1 MPRNPWD
8 DDIDILSAENVA
20 FHIETAGLGSRFG
33 AAVIDLLLQGLVLG
47 LGAIAANYVIDYLP
61 RIDAAAQ
68 WIRVT
73 LAAMGILVVALITL
87 GYSFF
92 FEWLWDGQTP
102 GKRWL
107 GLRVMR
113 TNGMPIGAW
122 EAMIRALMRSVDF
135 LPVMYGMGA
144 LVALVNGNNRRIGD
158 MVAGTLV
165 ARERHDAARAILD
178 IDTAADAFLA
188 SLQTPVAVPAPVA
201 PTAPTGLTDD
211 RGLFTAPG
219 GATAPANNPGLPS
232 APAAPSLQG
241 RSLTETDRDLLRE
254 YFARR
259 GALQPAARQRLA
271 QSLALRL
278 SSSMRRPVEGEP
290 EPWLEALAREA
301 FAEPGADEPAR

>member
-33 AAVIDLLLQGLVLG
+33 AAVIDLMLQGLTLG
-47 LGAIAANYVIDYLP
+47 LGAIAANYLIDYLP
-61 RIDAAAQ
+61 KLDLTAQ

-73 LAAMGILVVALITL
+73 LGALGILVVALITL

-158 MVAGTLV
+158 MVAGTVV

-178 IDTAADAFLA
+178 IDSAADAFIA
-188 SLQTPVAVPAPVA
+188 SLQAPLQSAPVSTVPVAAMQQELDAAAAPL
-201 PTAPTGLTDD
+201 PTSHRLPLE
-211 RGLFTAPG
+211 
-219 GATAPANNPGLPS
+219 GAMLTAPA
-232 APAAPSLQG
+232 G
-241 RSLTETDRDLLRE
+241 RPLTDADRDLLRE
-254 YFARR
+254 FFARR
-259 GALQPAARQRLA
+259 GAVQPAARERLA
-271 QSLALRL
+271 RSLALRL
-278 SSSMRRPVEGEP
+278 SASLQRAIEGEP
-290 EPWLEALAREA
+290 ERWLEVIGREA
-301 FAEPGADEPAR
+301 FAETDAGAGAGAAPR